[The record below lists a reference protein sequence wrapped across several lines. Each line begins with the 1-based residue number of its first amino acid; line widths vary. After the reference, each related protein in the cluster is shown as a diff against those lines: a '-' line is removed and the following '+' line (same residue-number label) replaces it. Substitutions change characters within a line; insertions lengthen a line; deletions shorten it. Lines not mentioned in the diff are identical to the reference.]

1 MSFSAANISTHSITD
16 GDFNNDGFQ
25 DLVLPGAVFLG
36 NGDGTF
42 TTRSIPAPLA
52 YSSVAGY
59 FNNDGILDIA
69 DVVPDDFP
77 GFLDWRIRIHLG
89 NGDGT
94 FQWPYHVSVGTPLRP
109 RSIAVGYFN
118 RDAIADLAVARHPSD
133 DNSPG
138 GTPTVSI
145 LLGNGDGTFRPGAT
159 AGLGLLGPLVVDDFN
174 GDDIADVAQFARDQV
189 FAALGKGDGSFRTL
203 IIGSAVSGGSSFESG
218 SPIAVGD
225 FNSDGRKDV
234 VATSDD
240 VFGVRGVSV
249 LLGWGDGTF
258 QGTWNYYLGLGAS
271 PIVSPGEFNGDGIQD
286 LAVLIP
292 GRLGRIA
299 VLLGNGEGSFRWA
312 FDFETGGILFP
323 DQNATLAVGE
333 FNGDRIQD
341 LIMAPP
347 AWGAAGAAVFLG
359 NGNGTFQ
366 PALRISELTSFLV
379 VGLVGLFQWRLV
391 SGRSW
396 SRQSAV
402 LACCSAMATRRFAQ
416 QCILIAGLKGGR

>member
-1 MSFSAANISTHSITD
+1 M
-16 GDFNNDGFQ
+16 
-25 DLVLPGAVFLG
+25 
-36 NGDGTF
+36 
-42 TTRSIPAPLA
+42 
-52 YSSVAGY
+52 
-59 FNNDGILDIA
+59 
-69 DVVPDDFP
+69 
-77 GFLDWRIRIHLG
+77 
-89 NGDGT
+89 
-94 FQWPYHVSVGTPLRP
+94 GTPLRP

-203 IIGSAVSGGSSFESG
+203 IIGSAVGGGSSFESG

-234 VATSDD
+234 VATSTD

-292 GRLGRIA
+292 GRL
-299 VLLGNGEGSFRWA
+299 VES
-312 FDFETGGILFP
+312 P
-323 DQNATLAVGE
+323 Y
-333 FNGDRIQD
+333 
-341 LIMAPP
+341 
-347 AWGAAGAAVFLG
+347 
-359 NGNGTFQ
+359 
-366 PALRISELTSFLV
+366 S
-379 VGLVGLFQWRLV
+379 
-391 SGRSW
+391 
-396 SRQSAV
+396 
-402 LACCSAMATRRFAQ
+402 
-416 QCILIAGLKGGR
+416 